1 MNLERGGSNCFQVY
15 NFNYLDESFSVDMQH
30 NTKEEKEGASH
41 TIDSTTIQSVDS
53 RVSFTKKKKKEPCS
67 SWMQRL
73 KAERTGAAQLIVC
86 RCTTVSSATVATP
99 AAFPN
104 HLIPFRSDCYPI
116 RRMPIH
122 YKELNGRAPFASVVS
137 KSVCPNS
144 LSYIWGREREEE
156 ERKKKNE
163 KSERKRYRWRRTT

>member
-53 RVSFTKKKKKEPCS
+53 RVSFTKKKKEPCS

-144 LSYIWGREREEE
+144 LSYIWGTEREEE